1 MRTAG
6 TDVGCIYTPESAAEE
21 MLQKRRLG
29 TTATTANALERLL
42 ASDLYA
48 VLFRQ
53 VATPNFEMQRF
64 VTAATSAGLKPLV
77 LEYHEDKFV
86 HFNPAKHSL
95 LKMRFHSGT
104 GRNGGERIRC
114 LSIAEMNGGDGKR
127 LRELHTRNGV
137 GIVPFHHALM
147 DEAAFSRNVARHDC
161 SQWFQRHGGS
171 ADNYYPELFRLFLRH
186 AVLFESFLTVGND
199 AAFTSRVVMP
209 AFEAVRYEHGEQP
222 LVCRL
227 DPAETEGD
235 PYWLHYPG
243 ELFSKAQELLAVP
256 SQHQNH
262 EPLSHLDSL
271 RSTSARSV
279 QYR

>member
-1 MRTAG
+1 MKTAG
-6 TDVGCIYTPESAAEE
+6 TEVGCIYTPASAAVEI
-21 MLQKRRLG
+21 LQKRRLG
-29 TTATTANALERLL
+29 ANVITANPLECLL
-42 ASDLYA
+42 ASQAHA

-53 VATPNFEMQRF
+53 VATPNLEMQRF
-64 VTAATSAGLKPLV
+64 VTVAASAGLMPLV

-114 LSIAEMNGGDGKR
+114 LSIAEMNGSDGKR

-147 DEAAFSRNVARHDC
+147 DEATFSKKVTRHDGT
-161 SQWFQRHGGS
+161 QWFQKQGGS

-186 AVLFESFLTVGND
+186 AVLFESFLTVGHD

-209 AFEAVRYEHGEQP
+209 AFEAVRHEHGEQP

-243 ELFSKAQELLAVP
+243 ELFNKAQELLAAP
-256 SQHQNH
+256 MRQQNH
-262 EPLSHLDSL
+262 ESPSHLDSL
-271 RSTSARSV
+271 RSTSERRA

>member
-1 MRTAG
+1 MKTAG
-6 TDVGCIYTPESAAEE
+6 TDLACIYTPIREAVEI
-21 MLQKRRLG
+21 LQKRRREANM
-29 TTATTANALERLL
+29 TIANALECLL
-42 ASDLYA
+42 ATHSHA

-114 LSIAEMNGGDGKR
+114 LSIAEMNGSDGKR

-147 DEAAFSRNVARHDC
+147 DEAAFSRNVVRHDG
-161 SQWFQRHGGS
+161 SQWFQKHGGS

-199 AAFTSRVVMP
+199 AAFTSGVVMP
-209 AFEAVRYEHGEQP
+209 AFEAVRNKHGEQP
-222 LVCRL
+222 VICRL
-227 DPAETEGD
+227 DPVETEGD
-235 PYWLHYPG
+235 PYL
-243 ELFSKAQELLAVP
+243 SRKTP
-256 SQHQNH
+256 SFAGGLP
-262 EPLSHLDSL
+262 EFDSSGSP
-271 RSTSARSV
+271 RMAGDV
-279 QYR
+279 